1 MRAYCDQLVNPGPGI
16 APRSV
21 AYQILDGAAA
31 GNTQQLNAQGIFF
44 FQVSIQMLG
53 SMKTIVIKSA
63 IGPNVV
69 ITQIA

>member
-1 MRAYCDQLVNPGPGI
+1 M
-16 APRSV
+16 
-21 AYQILDGAAA
+21 AYQVLDGAAA
-31 GNTQQLNAQGIFF
+31 GNTQTLNAQGIFF

-69 ITQIA
+69 ITQLA